1 MTYSIIFYWAI
12 ALVIFL
18 FVWFFLPL
26 LINVTR
32 HWIDD
37 KMYSASQGNLLGR
50 SINSDGTA
58 FNGKWLPIIISVV
71 SFLFILWV
79 CFK

>member
-12 ALVIFL
+12 ALVIL
-18 FVWFFLPL
+18 FIWIYFPL
-26 LINVTR
+26 VINITR